1 MSGRAALCNDGPMA
15 KTVVVKLTDD
25 IDGGDADESIQF
37 SLDGRS
43 YEIDLN
49 SANAAKLRE
58 ASPEPARAPQLAHEA
73 IVGGVWAVI
82 GSYAVRKRVKYLPS
96 LIDHLAFIVLAP
108 YVGPKLA
115 AQTIDTARRRL
126 AEDARG

>member
-1 MSGRAALCNDGPMA
+1 M
-15 KTVVVKLTDD
+15 
-25 IDGGDADESIQF
+25 
-37 SLDGRS
+37 
-43 YEIDLN
+43 
-49 SANAAKLRE
+49 LRE
-58 ASPEPARAPQLAHEA
+58 ASPEPVRAPQLAHEA

-108 YVGPKLA
+108 YLGPKLA

-126 AEDARG
+126 TEDARS